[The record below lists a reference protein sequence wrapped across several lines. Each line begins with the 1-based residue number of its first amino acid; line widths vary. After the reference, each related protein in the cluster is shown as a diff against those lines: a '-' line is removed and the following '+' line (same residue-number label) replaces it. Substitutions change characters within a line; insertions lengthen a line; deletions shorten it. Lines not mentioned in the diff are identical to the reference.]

1 VGNTIGR
8 IGQPPGGAAFF
19 AGTGTAAGS
28 IGLGAA
34 VESETTV
41 LLSAGFVVAVVL
53 AGRDVLAPGTVDPT
67 ATAVVDAASAT
78 VVAVPADVDEPPTTV
93 VGVPTT
99 SDVVGPETGTEV
111 AGPDVAGPEVAG
123 PDVAVCESTGVGTVV
138 AVGGAGAT
146 DDAEA
151 GGTDDAGAGAG
162 ELWCAMDGI
171 GVSPPDVACASA
183 GAAAAHA
190 SATIDEIVRT
200 VLRAMANKIGGFSA
214 EVRQDAV

>member
-1 VGNTIGR
+1 MGR

-41 LLSAGFVVAVVL
+41 LLSAAFVVAVVL
-53 AGRDVLAPGTVDPT
+53 AGRAAIDVLAPGTVDPA

-78 VVAVPADVDEPPTTV
+78 VVAVRVDVDEPPTTV
-93 VGVPTT
+93 VGVPTA

-138 AVGGAGAT
+138 AVGGAGGT
-146 DDAEA
+146 DDAGA
-151 GGTDDAGAGAG
+151 GVTDDAGAGAG